1 MSPFCLSSRLLLQ
14 ILHGWHDA
22 ATLPWNLL
30 GICNYRVG
38 QYPTLRECPMS
49 GHCLDLLLACA
60 LAYLGRHAGLII
72 QPHQHLRTV
81 PFLASQSEGYRA
93 GPHTYSILSYL

>member
-1 MSPFCLSSRLLLQ
+1 
-14 ILHGWHDA
+14 
-22 ATLPWNLL
+22 
-30 GICNYRVG
+30 
-38 QYPTLRECPMS
+38 MS

-93 GPHTYSILSYL
+93 GPHTYSILPYL